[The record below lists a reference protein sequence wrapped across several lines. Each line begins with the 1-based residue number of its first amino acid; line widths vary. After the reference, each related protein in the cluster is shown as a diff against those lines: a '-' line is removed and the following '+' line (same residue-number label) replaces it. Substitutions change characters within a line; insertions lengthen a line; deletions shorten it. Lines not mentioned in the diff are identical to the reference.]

1 MPVDANTVTLSSQG
15 AATKPG
21 GAHIPN
27 PIAMEYEAQK
37 TEADNDSKSVEKEE
51 KEDED
56 NA

>member
-1 MPVDANTVTLSSQG
+1 MPVCANIVTISSQG

-27 PIAMEYEAQK
+27 PIAMEYEVQK
-37 TEADNDSKSVEKEE
+37 AEADDDSKSEEKEE

>member
-1 MPVDANTVTLSSQG
+1 MPVNANTVTLFSQD
-15 AATKPG
+15 AATKPE

-27 PIAMEYEAQK
+27 PIAMEYEVQK
-37 TEADNDSKSVEKEE
+37 TEADDDSKSEEKEE

>member
-1 MPVDANTVTLSSQG
+1 MPVCANIVTISSQG

-27 PIAMEYEAQK
+27 PIAMEYEVQK
-37 TEADNDSKSVEKEE
+37 TEADDDSKSEEKEE